1 MEPVFG
7 RKSKKYLLKSC
18 LYMVAGRRCGN
29 VYDGVFPRG
38 VDENRRSLGRRQRG
52 GSNNGAD
59 VLRKEVVFVTTQTT
73 ETTTPTAPVTGR
85 PVPRPPAGSRG
96 VVDPRTHAAAREAAL
111 LVQLAAELAAHRA
124 EAADAA
130 ARQGLALPS
139 VGRVIDPATLREEG
153 LPEII
158 GQVPAPSAA
167 KRPVVTWRSPAQPRN
182 GARRYDGPLTRAE
195 LAARV
200 AS

>member
-85 PVPRPPAGSRG
+85 PVPRPPAGKVG
-96 VVDPRTHAAAREAAL
+96 VIDPRTRGFAAEEAL
-111 LVQLAAELAAHRA
+111 LRRLADELAAHEA
-124 EAADAA
+124 EAAQAA
-130 ARQGLALPS
+130 TRRGLTLPS

-153 LPEII
+153 LPEIV
-158 GQVPAPSAA
+158 GQVHPAQPS
-167 KRPVVTWRSPAQPRN
+167 RPATPRRQPAQPRN
-182 GARRYDGPLTRAE
+182 GARRYNGPLTRTD
-195 LAARV
+195 LAASV
-200 AS
+200 VS